1 MLLPQI
7 HIGVEQEVAFFLTL
21 GAGRLFL
28 VNADQLLVGVMLW
41 LRGGER
47 PFRSC
52 QKVLALRQ
60 RKLQCQTDADQRI
73 NTYGIDPA
81 VYDLTDLRLVEPR
94 AGGKPCL

>member
-7 HIGVEQEVAFFLTL
+7 HIGVEQEIAFLLAL
-21 GAGRLFL
+21 GAGRLFR
-28 VNADQLLVGVMLW
+28 VNADQLLVGIMLR

-60 RKLQCQTDADQRI
+60 RKLQCQADADQCIDAHR
-73 NTYGIDPA
+73 IDPA
-81 VYDLTDLRLVEPR
+81 VYDLTDL
-94 AGGKPCL
+94 